1 MNPEESSSQRD
12 MRLRRIENEM
22 LRFIDESVVLLNSG
36 RLTLAGVKDLLGTV
50 DKSIRERDEF
60 EKDEQADLLS
70 PLYFETSGAL
80 DTLRAHVAGAIE
92 KIEADFRTDENSQ
105 K

>member
-1 MNPEESSSQRD
+1 
-12 MRLRRIENEM
+12 
-22 LRFIDESVVLLNSG
+22 
-36 RLTLAGVKDLLGTV
+36 LTLAGVKDLLGTV

-60 EKDEQADLLS
+60 EKEAPVDLLDLLS

-92 KIEADFRTDENSQ
+92 KIEGDSQ